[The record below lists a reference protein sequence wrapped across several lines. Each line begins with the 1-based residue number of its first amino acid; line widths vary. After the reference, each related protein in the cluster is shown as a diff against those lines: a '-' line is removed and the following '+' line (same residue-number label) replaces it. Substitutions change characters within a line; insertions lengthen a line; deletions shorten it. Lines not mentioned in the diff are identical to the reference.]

1 MSTEITRKKVTFD
14 SDGVNLSGYLFLPKQ
29 KAEDLPCIV
38 LGHGF
43 TGTQDRLWSSAER
56 FAQEGMAALTFDY
69 RNFGESAGEPRQVIR
84 IKEQLSD
91 FRHAIAF
98 ARKQP
103 QIDPA
108 RIGIWGSSLGGG
120 HVITL
125 AAEDPKIAAVVAQV
139 PFNGFPKKVE
149 GRSKQETNRILEV
162 MFKDALRGLFGRP
175 PIYIKAVGNTGE
187 LAVMASEQAEKTIE
201 SMKSDLWQN
210 KVAPR
215 ALLDMMKYKPG
226 KVAAKIK
233 VPVLVCI
240 AEFDKETQNDTQ
252 RALATGPKAETRAYP
267 VAHFDFYRP
276 DIRKHLLDEQAAFFK
291 QALEGANF
299 SK

>member
-1 MSTEITRKKVTFD
+1 MPKEIVRQKVAFT
-14 SDGVNLSGYLFLPKQ
+14 SDNVRLSGYLFMPKSI
-29 KAEDLPCIV
+29 KPDTALPCII

-43 TGTQDRLWSSAER
+43 SGTQDRLWGSAER
-56 FAQEGMAALTFDY
+56 FAQAGMAALTFDY
-69 RNFGESAGEPRQVIR
+69 RNFGESGGEPRQVAR
-84 IKEQLSD
+84 VKEQLRD
-91 FRHAIAF
+91 FKSAITF
-98 ARKQP
+98 ARNQP
-103 QIDPA
+103 GIDPN
-108 RIGIWGSSLGGG
+108 RIGLWGSSLGGG

-149 GRSKQETNRILEV
+149 GRTKQETNRMLAAMI
-162 MFKDALRGLFGRP
+162 KDSLRGLFNRP
-175 PIYIKAVGNTGE
+175 PLYVKAVGNRGE

-201 SMKSDLWQN
+201 SMQSDLWQN

-215 ALLDMMKYKPG
+215 GLIDMMKYKPG

-240 AEFDKETQNDTQ
+240 AEYDKETLSDTQ
-252 RALATGPKAETRAYP
+252 RALATGPKAELRSYP

-276 DIRKHLLDEQAAFFK
+276 DIRKRLLDEQAEFFAK
-291 QALEGANF
+291 ALL
-299 SK
+299 